1 MKQRMKHERMLAHVR
16 SNDGLGRDPRQR
28 QTKENTMQPKYYANE
43 VTCAARQPASVEVAL
58 FAERLAKRAQDLAER
73 VNGKLHSVMTS
84 ETLRPC
90 EAIDKDGQEYPPLF
104 NDLRENFQAIAGALD
119 SIEYA
124 MQRTEL

>member
-1 MKQRMKHERMLAHVR
+1 
-16 SNDGLGRDPRQR
+16 
-28 QTKENTMQPKYYANE
+28 MQPKYYANE
-43 VTCAARQPASVEVAL
+43 ATCAARQPAAAEVAI

-90 EAIDKDGQEYPPLF
+90 EAIGKDDQEYPPLF

>member
-1 MKQRMKHERMLAHVR
+1 
-16 SNDGLGRDPRQR
+16 
-28 QTKENTMQPKYYANE
+28 MQPKYANE
-43 VTCAARQPASVEVAL
+43 ANCAARQPVSAEVAM

-84 ETLRPC
+84 DTPRPC
-90 EAIDKDGQEYPPLF
+90 EVIVKDSKDGQEYPPLF
-104 NDLRENFQAIAGALD
+104 NDLRVNFQAISGALD

>member
-1 MKQRMKHERMLAHVR
+1 
-16 SNDGLGRDPRQR
+16 
-28 QTKENTMQPKYYANE
+28 MQAKYANE
-43 VTCAARQPASVEVAL
+43 ASCAARQPVSAEVAM

-84 ETLRPC
+84 ETPRPC
-90 EAIDKDGQEYPPLF
+90 EVLGKDGQEYPPLF
-104 NDLRENFQAIAGALD
+104 NDLRGNFQAIAGALD